1 MNVRLGV
8 HGVRKS
14 IYASLQI
21 ARERHRIVQ
30 YFGNLAQPLGG
41 HGVVQGSPVGIQSPK
56 AGGISYSF
64 LLAHGPWKVSPQSCV
79 MEIHARCVRGQHEE
93 TAVLTLS
100 PHTRELAQGGSVPMA
115 LRSGNWVAHKM
126 KQTTP

>member
-1 MNVRLGV
+1 MRS
-8 HGVRKS
+8 VRKS
-14 IYASLQI
+14 VYASLKI
-21 ARERHRIVQ
+21 ARERRRIAQ
-30 YFGNLAQPLGG
+30 YFGNPAQPLGG

-56 AGGISYSF
+56 AGGIACSF

-100 PHTRELAQGGSVPMA
+100 PHTRELAQGGSVPVA
-115 LRSGNWVAHKM
+115 LRSGNWVAHNM
-126 KQTTP
+126 KQTMP